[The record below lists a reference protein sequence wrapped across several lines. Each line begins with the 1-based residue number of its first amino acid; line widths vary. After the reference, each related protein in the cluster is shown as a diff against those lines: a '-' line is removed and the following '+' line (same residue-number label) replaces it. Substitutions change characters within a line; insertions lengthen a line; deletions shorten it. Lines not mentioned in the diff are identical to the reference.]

1 MLAANKKRKGK
12 VLEDYVASKLKE
24 LDSYAYRRTDSGSGR
39 LRKEDVFTR
48 LPLFI
53 ECKNHKAKSI
63 ESWYTKAEMDTPTDR
78 YTILVYKGD
87 YQQGATV
94 YMRMRELVGLLGGNK
109 IKTGFPQMMMMELS
123 DFISLLKEYGIHTKL
138 QKDGD

>member
-12 VLEDYVASKLKE
+12 VLEDYVADRLKKI
-24 LDSYAYRRTDSGSGR
+24 DSMAYRRADSGSGR

-53 ECKNHKAKSI
+53 ECKNHKDKSI
-63 ESWYTKAEMDTPTDR
+63 GAWYAKAEMDTPADR
-78 YTILVYKGD
+78 YTVLVYKGS

-94 YMRMRELVGLLGGNK
+94 YMKMRELIGLLGRNK
-109 IKTGFPQMMMMELS
+109 IKAGYDQMISMEFL
-123 DFISLLKEYGIHTKL
+123 DFISLLEEYGIHT
-138 QKDGD
+138 